1 MIEYDKAEELL
12 YAEAL
17 LAESEEKWTEVFQ
30 NVVLSVL
37 RTSTKNGVSYYKIMK
52 DRDLN
57 ETSLYAMLYEEMVY
71 KKKLKNYEGGCPL
84 FFWMRI
90 YVKKLLLEYR
100 KKNET
105 PVSDNETD
113 NVFIGDNT
121 EIWEVVEKSFSE
133 LWRLNP
139 MKAYVYLLKKY
150 YDLSSKQI
158 SEMLGLTDSN
168 VDQIYKRA
176 KDDMAELL
184 LEMEGGAK

>member
-71 KKKLKNYEGGCPL
+71 KKKLKNYEGCCPL

-90 YVKKLLLEYR
+90 YVKKLLLEYC

-168 VDQIYKRA
+168 VDQIYTRA

-184 LEMEGGAK
+184 LEMEGGAR

>member
-1 MIEYDKAEELL
+1 MIVYDKAEELL

>member
-90 YVKKLLLEYR
+90 YVKKLLLEYC

-184 LEMEGGAK
+184 LEMEGGAR